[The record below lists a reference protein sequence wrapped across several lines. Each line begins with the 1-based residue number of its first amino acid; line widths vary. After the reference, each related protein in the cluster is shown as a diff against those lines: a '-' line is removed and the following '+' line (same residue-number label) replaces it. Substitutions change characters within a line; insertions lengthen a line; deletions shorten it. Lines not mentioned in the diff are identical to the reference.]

1 MAKSVLAG
9 AALATMA
16 GIVLGGAMRPQ
27 LIFDGKPLGPQMM
40 ATGGGARANGPLDD
54 SAAYANYSASIPD
67 YVTGT
72 DYVQPSYAQAT
83 YVQPA
88 PPARQDRGKMAHN
101 DEAPPQRSFN
111 YARSAYDEP
120 RTEIV
125 YPSVY
130 GGSAYEREAPL
141 PPPPPEDD
149 EPAIV
154 G

>member
-1 MAKSVLAG
+1 MSKSVLAG
-9 AALATMA
+9 AALATLA
-16 GIVLGGAMRPQ
+16 GIMLGGAMRPQ
-27 LIFDGKPLGPQMM
+27 LIFDGRPLGPQMM
-40 ATGGGARANGPLDD
+40 ATGGGARANGPFDD
-54 SAAYANYSASIPD
+54 SAAYASYSASIPD

-72 DYVQPSYAQAT
+72 DNVEPTYAQAS

-88 PPARQDRGKMAHN
+88 PPARQDREQTARN
-101 DEAPPQRSFN
+101 DEPPQQRAFS
-111 YARSAYDEP
+111 YTRTAYDEP

-130 GGSAYEREAPL
+130 GGSAYEREAPP